1 MTEDSFRVA
10 ELLLADLKCSHIMM
24 ILALEAAGRQD
35 PNLVRAMSGLAVGM
49 GQGMTC
55 GILSAGCC
63 VVGMLA
69 GKASEE
75 ESEDSRF
82 VDILEE
88 FGGWFKHRCSEEYGG
103 CSCSD
108 IMQFDLNLRAQ
119 RCPALISESWQK
131 LNEILERYDLDIT
144 HPPRG
149 GEVGEEAD
157 TLGFLS

>member
-35 PNLVRAMSGLAVGM
+35 PDLVRAMSGLAVGM

-55 GILSAGCC
+55 GILSAGSC

-69 GKASEE
+69 GKAGED

-88 FGGWFKHRCSEEYGG
+88 FGGWFKHRCTEEYGG
-103 CSCSD
+103 CNCSD
-108 IMQFDLNLRAQ
+108 IMQFDMNLKAQ
-119 RCPALISESWQK
+119 RCPALIAESWQK
-131 LNEILERYDLDIT
+131 LNEILNRYDVDIA

-149 GEVGEEAD
+149 SETCENTGALE
-157 TLGFLS
+157 FLS